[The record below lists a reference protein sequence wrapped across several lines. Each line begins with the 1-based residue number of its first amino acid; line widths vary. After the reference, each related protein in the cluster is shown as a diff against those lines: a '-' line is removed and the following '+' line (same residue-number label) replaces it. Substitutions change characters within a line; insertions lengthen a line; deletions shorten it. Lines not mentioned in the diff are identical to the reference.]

1 MLRKVFE
8 EELKSLFVH
17 LTKLGIAA
25 NESVHKSIK
34 AHNTNDKE
42 LAKELFADDLRINAL
57 TVEIEKE
64 AYRIIA
70 LQQPVASDLRL
81 VFTVL
86 TASLDIERIA
96 DHAVSIGRAVIRRQ
110 ETDQQV
116 EQLNDVVNKMAETA
130 QMMISDAMDAFVNR
144 DAVTARKVALL
155 DEVVDAGLKEIYN
168 ESARRMQK
176 NTDMVP
182 SGISYIN
189 IGNSLERIGDYV
201 TNICERIV
209 YLNTG
214 EIVELNK

>member
-1 MLRKVFE
+1 MRKVFE

-25 NESVHKSIK
+25 NESVHKAIK

-42 LAKELFADDLRINAL
+42 LAKELFADDLKINAL
-57 TVEIEKE
+57 TLEIEKE

-86 TASLDIERIA
+86 TSSLDIERIA

-116 EQLNDVVNKMAETA
+116 QELNDVINKMAETA
-130 QMMISDAMDAFVNR
+130 QAMISEAMDAFVNR
-144 DAVTARKVALL
+144 DADRARAVAEM
-155 DEVVDAGLKEIYN
+155 DEIVDGGLKEIYN
-168 ESARRMQK
+168 ESSKRMQK

-182 SGISYIN
+182 SGINYIN
-189 IGNSLERIGDYV
+189 IGTSLERIGDYV

-214 EIVELNK
+214 EFIELNK

>member
-1 MLRKVFE
+1 MFE

>member
-1 MLRKVFE
+1 MRKVFE

>member
-1 MLRKVFE
+1 MRKVFE

-144 DAVTARKVALL
+144 DAATARKVALL

-168 ESARRMQK
+168 ESAKRMQK

-214 EIVELNK
+214 EIIELNK

>member
-1 MLRKVFE
+1 MRKVFE
-8 EELKSLFVH
+8 EELKSLFIQ

-34 AHNTNDKE
+34 AHNTSDKE

-64 AYRIIA
+64 AFRIIA
-70 LQQPVASDLRL
+70 LQQPVSSDLRL

-86 TASLDIERIA
+86 TSSLDIERIA
-96 DHAVSIGRAVIRRQ
+96 DHAVSIGRAVIRRK
-110 ETDQQV
+110 ETDQHV
-116 EQLNDVVNKMAETA
+116 DQLDEVVNRMAETA
-130 QMMISDAMDAFVNR
+130 QTMISDAMDAFVNR
-144 DAVTARKVALL
+144 DAETAKKVAML
-155 DEVVDAGLKEIYN
+155 DEIVDAGLKEIYH
-168 ESARRMQK
+168 ESAKRMQK
-176 NTDMVP
+176 NTEMVP

-214 EIVELNK
+214 EIIELNN

>member
-1 MLRKVFE
+1 MFE

-144 DAVTARKVALL
+144 DAATARKVALL

-168 ESARRMQK
+168 ESAKRMQK

-214 EIVELNK
+214 EIIELNK

>member
-1 MLRKVFE
+1 MRKVFD

-25 NESVHKSIK
+25 NEAVNKSIK
-34 AHNTNDKE
+34 AHNTSDKE
-42 LAKELFADDLRINAL
+42 LAKELFADDLKINAL

-96 DHAVSIGRAVIRRQ
+96 DHAVSIGRAVIRRK
-110 ETDQQV
+110 ETDQQID
-116 EQLNDVVNKMAETA
+116 QLNDIVNRMAETS
-130 QMMISDAMDAFVNR
+130 QTMISDAMDAFVNR
-144 DAVTARKVALL
+144 DAETAKKVALQ
-155 DEVVDAGLKEIYN
+155 DEIVDAGLKEIYH
-168 ESARRMQK
+168 ESAKRMQK

-214 EIVELNK
+214 EIIELNN

>member
-1 MLRKVFE
+1 MRKVFE

-25 NESVHKSIK
+25 NESVHKAIK
-34 AHNTNDKE
+34 AHNTSDKE

-64 AYRIIA
+64 AFRIIA

-110 ETDQQV
+110 ETEQQV
-116 EQLNDVVNKMAETA
+116 DQLNDVVNRMAETA
-130 QMMISDAMDAFVNR
+130 QTMISDAMDAFVNR
-144 DAVTARKVALL
+144 DAATARKVAML

-176 NTDMVP
+176 NTEMVP

-214 EIVELNK
+214 EIIELNK

>member
-1 MLRKVFE
+1 MFE

-25 NESVHKSIK
+25 NESVHKAIK
-34 AHNTNDKE
+34 AHNTSDKE

-64 AYRIIA
+64 AFRIIA

-110 ETDQQV
+110 ETEQQV
-116 EQLNDVVNKMAETA
+116 DQLNDVVNRMAETA
-130 QMMISDAMDAFVNR
+130 QTMISDAMDAFVNR
-144 DAVTARKVALL
+144 DAATARKVAML

-176 NTDMVP
+176 NTEMVP

-214 EIVELNK
+214 EIIELNK

>member
-1 MLRKVFE
+1 MRKVFD

-25 NESVHKSIK
+25 NEAVHKSIK
-34 AHNTNDKE
+34 AHNTSDKE
-42 LAKELFADDLRINAL
+42 LAKELFADDLKINAL

-96 DHAVSIGRAVIRRQ
+96 DHAVSIGRAVIRRK

-116 EQLNDVVNKMAETA
+116 DQLNDIVNRMAETS
-130 QMMISDAMDAFVNR
+130 QTMISEAMDAFVNR
-144 DAVTARKVALL
+144 DAESARKVALQ
-155 DEVVDAGLKEIYN
+155 DEIVDAGLKEIYH
-168 ESARRMQK
+168 ESAKRMQK

-214 EIVELNK
+214 EIIELNN

>member
-1 MLRKVFE
+1 MFE

-130 QMMISDAMDAFVNR
+130 QIMISDAMDAFVNR

>member
-1 MLRKVFE
+1 MRKVFE

-25 NESVHKSIK
+25 NEAVHKSIK
-34 AHNTNDKE
+34 AHNTGDKE
-42 LAKELFADDLRINAL
+42 LAKELFADDLKINAL
-57 TVEIEKE
+57 TIEIEKE

-96 DHAVSIGRAVIRRQ
+96 DHAVSIGRAVIRRN
-110 ETDQQV
+110 ESDQQV
-116 EQLNDVVNKMAETA
+116 EGLNDVVNKMAETA
-130 QMMISDAMDAFVNR
+130 QGMISDAMDAFVNR
-144 DAVTARKVALL
+144 NADQAREVALR
-155 DEVVDAGLKEIYN
+155 DENVDAGLKEIYQ
-168 ESARRMQK
+168 ESAKRMQK
-176 NTDMVP
+176 NTEMVP

-201 TNICERIV
+201 TNICERVV